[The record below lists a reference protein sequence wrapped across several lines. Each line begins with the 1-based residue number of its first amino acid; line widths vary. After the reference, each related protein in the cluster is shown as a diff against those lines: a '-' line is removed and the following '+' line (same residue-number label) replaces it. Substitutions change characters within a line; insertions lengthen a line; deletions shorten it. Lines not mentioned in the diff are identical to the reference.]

1 MATRYLIVN
10 GDIAKPIPERMA
22 ELSTH
27 TLDLTDEQM
36 KKSGSTDAWKVVDGQ
51 PVLKT
56 DEERQVDDVN
66 NQKKQ
71 AKKDADRLYKEL
83 RKTFYI
89 VDGETYEFDVEALLL
104 FDSQVKNKE
113 SDIKVKEKGKKI
125 KKTSKVKSIDIM
137 TKVSAY
143 LESISEAYN
152 ADYDLIDALDFTMPN
167 LMAIKVAQEA
177 LKGE

>member
-1 MATRYLIVN
+1 MAIRYLIVN
-10 GDIAKPIPERMA
+10 GDTAKPIPKRMA

-27 TLDLTDEQM
+27 TLELTDEQI
-36 KKSGSTDAWKVVDGQ
+36 KKSGSPDAWKVVDGQ

-71 AKKDADRLYKEL
+71 AKKDAASLYKEL

-89 VDGETYEFDVEALLL
+89 VEGETYEFDIEALLL

-125 KKTSKVKSIDIM
+125 NKTSKVKSIDIM

-152 ADYDLIDALDFTMPN
+152 ADFDDIETGDLSLTN
-167 LMAIKVAQEA
+167 LKSIESDQEA
-177 LKGE
+177 LKAD